1 MDQSK
6 TLSEVVQQIRQL
18 LPVIAQQYQVKSIG
32 VFGSYVKKQQRKESD
47 LDLLVTFYDPP
58 SLFKYIELE
67 NFLSDQLE
75 IKSRP
80 GDARCAQ
87 TINKRKSF
95 GRSAN
100 PMKTERIKESVKV
113 VYVCGWRFA
122 PAAHIDNLHT
132 LLRMV

>member
-75 IKSRP
+75 IKVDLVMQ
-80 GDARCAQ
+80 DALKPSIR
-87 TINKRKSF
+87 
-95 GRSAN
+95 
-100 PMKTERIKESVKV
+100 ERVLEEVQI
-113 VYVCGWRFA
+113 
-122 PAAHIDNLHT
+122 L
-132 LLRMV
+132 

>member
-47 LDLLVTFYDPP
+47 LDLLVTFFDPP

-75 IKSRP
+75 IKVDLVMQ
-80 GDARCAQ
+80 DALKPSIR
-87 TINKRKSF
+87 
-95 GRSAN
+95 
-100 PMKTERIKESVKV
+100 ERVLEEVQI
-113 VYVCGWRFA
+113 
-122 PAAHIDNLHT
+122 L
-132 LLRMV
+132 